1 MFSIDCKHN
10 KKVDNGYARLY
21 TPKVQHSKVL
31 EKRPSQRQIE
41 QRRSVEQ
48 KYRSLNTMSNYEVD
62 IQGNKQYIRSP
73 PEKRRNIN
81 GIYYN
86 NSNRGEKVRPSSGV
100 NVNINSKVDNRPGTA
115 NTRGSSQKKYAK

>member
-1 MFSIDCKHN
+1 M
-10 KKVDNGYARLY
+10 
-21 TPKVQHSKVL
+21 
-31 EKRPSQRQIE
+31 
-41 QRRSVEQ
+41 EQ

-73 PEKRRNIN
+73 QEKRRNIN

-100 NVNINSKVDNRPGTA
+100 NVNINSKVDYRPGTA
-115 NTRGSSQKKYAK
+115 NIRGNSQKKYLK